1 MTIKL
6 FIYNDD
12 TIEWEEQHVYN
23 SAEFDERLDEQ
34 LDTGSIQIIS
44 SDEEPFE
51 DFCTVKV
58 ELRDDETSK
67 RPKTEYFFGFDTVEK
82 RGGHY
87 FIHNLELVEPTRL
100 LMGIFIC
107 GRKVTQ
113 PINGEKKSIYTV
125 CAELV
130 STMSLLSQNDSP
142 MFTFGIDPAY
152 MYMPCPEFHWEEGTT
167 LWECLCDVANVVDSV
182 PRLSIVEETGKPTRI
197 VFDRINKETGVYEM

>member
-1 MTIKL
+1 MKIQVHINGK
-6 FIYNDD
+6 
-12 TIEWEEQHVYN
+12 EQNVYN
-23 SAEFDERLDEQ
+23 SADFDERLDEQ

-44 SDEEPFE
+44 NDKEPFE

-58 ELRDDETSK
+58 ELIDDETNEPPAYIS
-67 RPKTEYFFGFDTVEK
+67 PKTAYFFGFDTVEK

-113 PINGEKKSIYTV
+113 PISGAKKSIYTV
-125 CAELV
+125 CEELV
-130 STMSLLSQNDSP
+130 STMSLLLQNASP
-142 MFTFGIDPAY
+142 MFSFGIDSAY

-182 PRLSIVEETGKPTRI
+182 PRLSIVEETGKLTRI
-197 VFDRINKETGVYEM
+197 VFDKINKEIGVYEM